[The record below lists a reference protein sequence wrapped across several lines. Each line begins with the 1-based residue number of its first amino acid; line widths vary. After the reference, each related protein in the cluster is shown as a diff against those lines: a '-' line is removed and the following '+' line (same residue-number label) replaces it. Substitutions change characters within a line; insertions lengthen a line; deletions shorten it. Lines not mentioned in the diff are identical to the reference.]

1 MIQKQKG
8 FTLTEMMIVIAIIGV
23 LAAFAIPS
31 YQDYV
36 EKGRLAEAKQVLIT
50 LKQEYENAKMQTP
63 NKFDTLAKAK
73 HEVAVM
79 REAKAKLSSSKS
91 FYRFNSLVQGVNN
104 SATAHYMIA
113 SANALDSKKHSIYMT
128 ANGNVYKCTKGA
140 LQGNAIPEQK
150 PAACKE
156 KI

>member
-36 EKGRLAEAKQVLIT
+36 EKGRLADAKQVLIT

-63 NKFDTLAKAK
+63 NKFDTLEKAK
-73 HEVAVM
+73 HEVAAM
-79 REAKAKLSSSKS
+79 RYKQAGSSSVKDL
-91 FYRFNSLVQGVNN
+91 YTFNSLV
-104 SATAHYMIA
+104 SALKDNPKIHYMVA
-113 SANALDSKKHSIYMT
+113 SASPSGKNRSGIYMT
-128 ANGNVYKCTKGA
+128 ANGNVYKCPAGV
-140 LQGNAIPEQK
+140 LNGHLIHEQK